1 MTLLIGPGGAGKT
14 TIGAALAGWLRVRFA
29 DLDAEFVSRHGD
41 ISAYLDTHGYAAY
54 AGRNVGV
61 FSDLCSGPDAPTI
74 AALSSGFM
82 TYPDDVHPDYPA
94 WRQRVATSP
103 STFVLLPSLQF
114 EACVKETVR
123 RQLLRSFARS
133 GEREEQV
140 IRARFPVYLG
150 LPRHKVETMQPIEG
164 VVTEIL
170 SALAA
175 RQTAAPD
182 GIEAPTPAG

>member
-1 MTLLIGPGGAGKT
+1 MIHLIGPGGAGKT
-14 TIGAALAGWLRVRFA
+14 TTGAALGWRLGVRFA

-41 ISAYLDTHGYAAY
+41 ISDYLDTRGYAAY

-61 FSDLCSGPDAPTI
+61 FSDLCSGPDGPEI

-114 EACVKETVR
+114 EACVRETVR
-123 RQLLRSFARS
+123 RQLGRSFARPA
-133 GEREEQV
+133 EREEQV

-150 LPRHKVETMQPIEG
+150 LPAHKVETMQAIEA
-164 VVTEIL
+164 VITEIL

-175 RQTAAPD
+175 RRAAARD
-182 GIEAPTPAG
+182 SAEARIPEG